1 MALIGLKNLYYAELT
16 SDTAVSPTY
25 GTLTKIGEA
34 VSVDINPSVNKA
46 TLYGDDAPVA
56 VSTSLTEISVKI
68 ETTKIPLE
76 HQAKLLG
83 HTYDSTNNTLTAKA
97 SDVAPYVGLAFE
109 SETHDGKTRCVK
121 LLKGKFSLTQET
133 INTRGE
139 NLEYQVPSLEGS
151 FVARADGAWKKV
163 KDFAKGTSTSTW
175 YSSM

>member
-25 GTLTKIGEA
+25 GTPVKIGEA
-34 VSVDINPSVNKA
+34 VSVDINPSINKA

-56 VSTSLTEISVKI
+56 VSNSLTEITVKI
-68 ETTKIPLE
+68 ETTEIPLE

-83 HTYDSTNNTLTAKA
+83 HTYSDGTLTAKA
-97 SDVAPYVGLAFE
+97 SDVAPYVGLLFE

-121 LLKGKFSLTQET
+121 LLKGKFALTQET

-139 NLEYQVPSLEGS
+139 NLDYQVPTLEGS
-151 FVARADGAWKKV
+151 FVARKDGNWKIV
-163 KDFAKGTSTSTW
+163 KDFAKDASTSEW